1 MTKITEDFDSI
12 CAISSPPG
20 KGGVALI
27 RISGLNS
34 ILIVDKIFSKSINE
48 SKGYQ
53 IFYGKIISQGEHID
67 DVLVTV
73 FKNPQ
78 SFTGED
84 TVEIN
89 CHGSIFIQQKILT
102 LLCENGARIAEPG
115 EFSKRAFLNRKL
127 DLSQTEAIADL
138 INSKSSAAHS
148 LAIKQLKGGV
158 SSELKTLRS
167 KLIEFASL
175 IELELDFSEEDVEFA
190 DRYHLNQLIEVLKL
204 HVEKLKN
211 SFQYG
216 NAVINGVSTVITG
229 RPNAGKSTLLN
240 NMLNEQRA
248 IVSSI
253 AGTTRDTIEEIIT
266 INGID
271 FRLVDTAGIRNTE
284 DEIEK
289 IGVAKTLEKINQ
301 SSLVI
306 YIYDCVETNEQEVTK
321 DLKKYIDDN
330 IPHII
335 VANKIDL
342 KKNVKEINK
351 NHFKTSLN
359 NKESIEDL
367 KKLIYNLFE
376 KQNIYNSDIVIS
388 NSRHFEALKLAHD
401 ELIKVENGLV
411 ENKSGDLIAMDIRQ
425 ILYYIGS
432 ITGEISSDELL
443 GNIFANF
450 CIGK

>member
-1 MTKITEDFDSI
+1 MSNDSYKSESI

-20 KGGVALI
+20 IGGVSLI
-27 RISGLNS
+27 RISGPESFS
-34 ILIVDKIFSKSINE
+34 IVEKIFSKSLKDT
-48 SKGYQ
+48 SGYQ
-53 IFYGKIISQGEHID
+53 VLYGKIIEKKQIID
-67 DVLVTV
+67 DVIVTV
-73 FKNPQ
+73 FKNPH
-78 SFTGED
+78 SFTGEN

-89 CHGSIFIQQKILT
+89 CHGSTFIQQKIIE
-102 LLCENGARIAEPG
+102 LLINNGAKLALPG
-115 EFSKRAFLNRKL
+115 EFSKRAFLNGKL

-138 INSKSSAAHS
+138 INSKSSAAHEI
-148 LAIKQLKGGV
+148 AIKQLKGGI
-158 SSELKTLRS
+158 SSELKILRN

-190 DRYHLNQLIEVLKL
+190 DRKHLNELIQDLITHIDQLK
-204 HVEKLKN
+204 K

-216 NAVINGVSTVITG
+216 NAIKNGVSTVIAG

-240 NMLNEQRA
+240 NILNENRA

-306 YIYDCVETNEQEVTK
+306 YIYDSWSTTQKEVYE
-321 DLKKYIDDN
+321 DLSKYIEN
-330 IPHII
+330 KVPCLVI
-335 VANKIDL
+335 ANKIDL
-342 KKNVKEINK
+342 VKSSNDIPKE
-351 NHFKTSLN
+351 HLTASLKTTPNTLVI
-359 NKESIEDL
+359 KESIFE
-367 KKLIYNLFE
+367 LFE
-376 KQNIYNSDIVIS
+376 RNNVHNESVIIS
-388 NSRHFEALKLAHD
+388 NMRHFEALELSHN
-401 ELIKVENGLV
+401 ELIKVEKGLS
-411 ENKSGDLIAMDIRQ
+411 ENIPGDLIAMDIRQ
-425 ILYYIGS
+425 VLYYIGT
-432 ITGEISSDELL
+432 ITGDISSDELL

>member
-1 MTKITEDFDSI
+1 MSNDSYKSESI

-20 KGGVALI
+20 IGGVSLI
-27 RISGLNS
+27 RISGPNS
-34 ILIVDKIFSKSINE
+34 FSIVEKIFSKSLKEI
-48 SKGYQ
+48 SGYQ
-53 IFYGKIISQGEHID
+53 VLYGKIIEKKQIID
-67 DVLVTV
+67 DVIVTV
-73 FKNPQ
+73 FKNPH
-78 SFTGED
+78 SFTGEN

-89 CHGSIFIQQKILT
+89 CHGSTFIQQKIIE
-102 LLCENGARIAEPG
+102 LLINNGARLALPG
-115 EFSKRAFLNRKL
+115 EFSKRAFLNGKL

-138 INSKSSAAHS
+138 INSKSSAAHEI
-148 LAIKQLKGGV
+148 AIKQLKGGI
-158 SSELKTLRS
+158 SSELKILRN

-190 DRYHLNQLIEVLKL
+190 DRTHLNELIQDLITHIDQLK
-204 HVEKLKN
+204 K

-216 NAVINGVSTVITG
+216 NAIKNGVSTVIAG

-240 NMLNEQRA
+240 NILNESRA

-306 YIYDCVETNEQEVTK
+306 YIYDSLSTNQKEVDEDLRKYVENKVPC
-321 DLKKYIDDN
+321 LVI
-330 IPHII
+330 
-335 VANKIDL
+335 ANKIDL
-342 KKNVKEINK
+342 VKSSKDISKDHLTVSLKITPNILEI
-351 NHFKTSLN
+351 
-359 NKESIEDL
+359 KESIFE
-367 KKLIYNLFE
+367 LFE
-376 KQNIYNSDIVIS
+376 RNNVHNESVVIS
-388 NSRHFEALKLAHD
+388 NMRHFEALELAYN
-401 ELIKVENGLV
+401 ELIKVEKGLS
-411 ENKSGDLIAMDIRQ
+411 ENIPGDLIAMDIRQ
-425 ILYYIGS
+425 VLYYIGT
-432 ITGEISSDELL
+432 ITGDISSDELL

>member
-53 IFYGKIISQGEHID
+53 IFYGKIISEGEHID